1 MQILKDRLDE
11 LLETAGEGAA
21 VAGYVAGVHHQGQ
34 QIELARGIANL
45 NTGAPMTVDTRF
57 QIGSVTKILTT
68 HLLLRYVEAGR
79 ISLDDRVL
87 AHLPEFLLRE
97 PGVAER
103 LSVRQLLNHTNG
115 IDADSFSPMAEYGPG
130 ATRDY
135 VERLAG
141 FGTLFAPGDAIHY
154 SNAGFVVAARL
165 IEVLSG
171 KRFNQALE
179 EELFQPCGMSQSCTS
194 VEQAIL
200 HHHAVGAFA
209 HAASGKLHASHS
221 FMLPASLAG
230 AGSTPIST
238 VKDMLAYG
246 RAHLAG
252 GRSIEGQQVLSPELI
267 AAMQTVT
274 FDMKTPNVPPI
285 GLGWWKVPVSGV
297 TVFWHGGTTFGTTSS
312 FAVCPELDLVVVSA
326 GTGPGANALHDRV
339 LLAVLAHLGHE
350 AVNPI
355 VRTPLS
361 HRPSHYAGTYRH
373 SPLCLQVDAQEDR
386 LSAQAFWMQMDEE
399 RHRTMIWP
407 STGEAF
413 DKTDT
418 RFAFDGGS
426 MFVLDL
432 LPLADGLFAPAGAN
446 DAQFCGING
455 RLALISFCGNGSRP
469 HAVQTRLRYMRGT
482 A

>member
-11 LLETAGEGAA
+11 LLEKAVEGAA

-57 QIGSVTKILTT
+57 QIGSVTKVLTT
-68 HLLLRYVEAGR
+68 HLLLRYVEAGK
-79 ISLDDRVL
+79 ISLDDRVV
-87 AHLPEFLLRE
+87 AHLPEFRLCE
-97 PGVAER
+97 SGAAER

-115 IDADSFSPMAEYGPG
+115 IDADSFSPMAEYGPA

-135 VERLAG
+135 VARLSG
-141 FGTLFAPGDAIHY
+141 FGTLFAAGDAIHY

-171 KRFNQALE
+171 KHFNKALE
-179 EELFQPCGMSQSCTS
+179 EELFHPCGMLQSCTS
-194 VEQAIL
+194 VEQAVL

-209 HAASGKLHASHS
+209 HAASGRLQASHS

-238 VKDMLAYG
+238 VKDLLAYG

-252 GRSIEGQQVLSPELI
+252 GRSIEGQRVLSSELI

-297 TVFWHGGTTFGTTSS
+297 TVFWHGGTTLGTTSS

-339 LLAVLAHLGHE
+339 LLTVLAHLGHE
-350 AVNPI
+350 AVSPF
-355 VRTPLS
+355 VRAPLS
-361 HRPSHYAGTYRH
+361 DLPSRYAGTYRH
-373 SPLCLQVDAQEDR
+373 FPLCLQIDAQDDR
-386 LSAQAFWMQMDEE
+386 LSARAFWAHMDEE
-399 RHRTMIWP
+399 FHRTMVWP

-413 DKTDT
+413 DKADT

-426 MFVLDL
+426 TFVLDL
-432 LPLADGLFAPAGAN
+432 VPVADGLFAPAGAN
-446 DAQFCGING
+446 DAQLCGISG
-455 RLALISFCGNGSRP
+455 RLGLISFSGNGSRP
-469 HAVQTRLRYMRGT
+469 DAVQTRLRYMRGS